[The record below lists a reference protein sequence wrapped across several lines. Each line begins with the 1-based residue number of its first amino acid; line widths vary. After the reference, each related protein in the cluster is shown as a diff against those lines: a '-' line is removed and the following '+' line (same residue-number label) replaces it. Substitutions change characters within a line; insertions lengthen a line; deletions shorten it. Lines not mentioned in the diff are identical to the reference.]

1 MKLHHIALATLA
13 ALGGQAH
20 ALDNTT
26 LNAAG
31 TLKIYMS
38 GASALKASIGGLFTQ
53 NCQAG
58 TRTDYLLT
66 SDTANYT
73 IYTCTLNATNDF
85 GLGAINVAFQ
95 KRDAGG
101 SGMGVYPVAN
111 STAIAFINPTTCT
124 GPASGSGTCTGTTTI
139 VPDAGVSDVEP
150 AMFAAAANTPPEFV
164 GFPIA
169 SGTMTVKPI
178 VQTIFGLAVSTALY
192 TKLQADQGLA
202 AGVRPS
208 VSQAVV
214 GQMLR
219 SGYPYD
225 TQAWKLLLP
234 NSSDASVS
242 SQVTICRRV
251 NGSGTQA
258 AANRFFLEY
267 PFNSGA
273 SMEPY
278 TAGDSSTTSHGTS
291 AGNLFVFEGSGTGNV
306 KTCLSSANTA
316 GGYAIGHVSL
326 ENAEETGWKFV
337 KINGQEPSREQAK
350 IGKYAYFVESTCQ
363 IRNAVTGTK
372 ATFLNAFC
380 NGAASPTNLQQLA
393 AATQNGVMT
402 PPQNPACPG
411 TVAPATTF
419 CSKVTR
425 NGNSAEFPSFY

>member
-1 MKLHHIALATLA
+1 MKLRHIALAALA
-13 ALGGQAH
+13 AIAGQAH
-20 ALDNTT
+20 ALDAAT

-31 TLKIYMS
+31 TLKVYMS
-38 GASALKASIGGLFTQ
+38 GASALKNSVGGLFTQ
-53 NCQAG
+53 NCQAA

-66 SDTANYT
+66 SDTVNYT
-73 IYTCTLNATNDF
+73 IYTCTLNTTNDF

-101 SGMGVYPVAN
+101 SGQGVYPVAN

-124 GPASGSGTCTGTTTI
+124 GPASGSGTCTGTTNLI
-139 VPDAGVSDVEP
+139 PDAGVSDVEP
-150 AMFAAAANTPPEFV
+150 ALFAAEANTPPEFV
-164 GFPIA
+164 GQSIA

-178 VQTIFGLAVSTALY
+178 VQTIFGLGVSNALY
-192 TKLQADQGLA
+192 LKLQADQGLA

-219 SGYPYD
+219 SGFPYD

-234 NSSDASVS
+234 NTNDGTQN

-267 PFNSGA
+267 PYNGEGA
-273 SMEPY
+273 MLPY
-278 TAGDSSTTSHGTS
+278 SSADSSVGTHGTA
-291 AGNLFVFEGSGTGNV
+291 AGNLYVVEGSGSGNV
-306 KTCLSSANTA
+306 RSCLNAANTA
-316 GGYAIGHVSL
+316 GGFAIGHISL
-326 ENAEETGWKFV
+326 ENAEEAGWKFV
-337 KINGQEPSREQAK
+337 RIGGQEPSRATARV
-350 IGKYAYFVESTCQ
+350 GKYAYFVESTCQ

-372 ATFLNAFC
+372 LTFLNRFC
-380 NGAASPTNLQQLA
+380 DGAASPVNLQSLS

-402 PPQNPACPG
+402 PPQNAACPG
-411 TVAPATTF
+411 SAAPATTF
-419 CSKVTR
+419 CSGVTR